1 MTTPPSTWFLKV
13 SLVDRVVETLHDRIA
28 QGLIV
33 PGETLRIE
41 ALAREFGVS
50 RTPVR
55 EAISKLEA
63 QGVVV
68 RRTGYAATVF
78 APFRKE
84 VLEYYEMRMV
94 LEPLAARLAAAEVTP
109 NVLKKLETLVDAM
122 DNFEATNWFVLN
134 RDFHHVLYSAVERP
148 YLLESIDNLIVRSDP
163 YIRIYFKGH
172 DLEETQRGHRRIL
185 EAVRCGDADE
195 LEQAIADHLRH
206 VVTGILEVIDD
217 DEHERE
223 A

>member
-1 MTTPPSTWFLKV
+1 MSTPFLKV

-28 QGLIV
+28 QGEIV

-41 ALAREFGVS
+41 ALAREFGIS

-63 QGVVV
+63 EGIVV

-78 APFRKE
+78 TPSRKE

-94 LEPLAARLAAAEVTP
+94 LEPLAARLAMSQIGKGA
-109 NVLKKLETLVDAM
+109 LKELETLVEAM
-122 DNFEATNWFVLN
+122 DNFEASNWFVLN
-134 RDFHHVLYSAVERP
+134 RDFHHMLYTAAERP
-148 YLLESIDNLIVRSDP
+148 YLLESIDNLILRSDP
-163 YIRIYFKGH
+163 YIRMYFKSH
-172 DLEETQRGHRRIL
+172 DLDETQRGHREIL
-185 EAVRCGDADE
+185 TALGRKDEDALDQAV
-195 LEQAIADHLRH
+195 ADHLQH

-217 DEHERE
+217 EHERE
-223 A
+223 D

>member
-1 MTTPPSTWFLKV
+1 MSTPFLKV

-28 QGLIV
+28 QGEIV

-41 ALAREFGVS
+41 ALAREFGIS

-63 QGVVV
+63 EGIVV

-78 APFRKE
+78 TPSRKE

-94 LEPLAARLAAAEVTP
+94 LEPLAARLALSQIGKGI
-109 NVLKKLETLVDAM
+109 LKELETLVEAM
-122 DNFEATNWFVLN
+122 DNFEASNWFVLN
-134 RDFHHVLYSAVERP
+134 RDFHHMLYTAAERP
-148 YLLESIDNLIVRSDP
+148 YLLESIDNLILRSDP
-163 YIRIYFKGH
+163 YIRMYFKSH
-172 DLEETQRGHRRIL
+172 DLDETQRGHREIL
-185 EAVRCGDADE
+185 TALGRKDEDALDRAV
-195 LEQAIADHLRH
+195 ADHLQH

-217 DEHERE
+217 EHERE
-223 A
+223 D

>member
-1 MTTPPSTWFLKV
+1 MSTPFLKV

-28 QGLIV
+28 QGEIE

-41 ALAREFGVS
+41 ALAREFGIS

-63 QGVVV
+63 EGIVV

-78 APFRKE
+78 TPSRKE

-94 LEPLAARLAAAEVTP
+94 LEPLAARLALPQVTQEILKELA
-109 NVLKKLETLVDAM
+109 VLVEAM
-122 DNFEATNWFVLN
+122 DDFEATNWFVLN
-134 RDFHHVLYSAVERP
+134 RDFHRMLYTAAERP

-163 YIRIYFKGH
+163 YIRMYFKGH

-185 EAVRCGDADE
+185 EAVRGADVGE
-195 LEQAIADHLRH
+195 LERAVADHLQH
-206 VVTGILEVIDD
+206 VATGILEVIDV
-217 DEHERE
+217 DEQQRE
-223 A
+223 D

>member
-1 MTTPPSTWFLKV
+1 MSTPFLKV
-13 SLVDRVVETLHDRIA
+13 SLVDRVVETLHERIA
-28 QGLIV
+28 HGEIS

-41 ALAREFGVS
+41 SLAREFGIS

-63 QGVVV
+63 EGIVV

-78 APFRKE
+78 TASRRE

-94 LEPLAARLAAAEVTP
+94 LEPLAARLAAPEVKP
-109 NVLKKLETLVDAM
+109 AALKRLEALVDAM
-122 DNFEATNWFVLN
+122 DDFGASNWFVLN
-134 RDFHHVLYSAVERP
+134 RDFHHLLYSAVDRP
-148 YLLESIDNLIVRSDP
+148 YLLETIDNLILRSDP
-163 YIRIYFKGH
+163 YIRMYFKGH

-185 EAVRCGDADE
+185 EAVGNADADAV
-195 LEQAIADHLRH
+195 EQAIADHLQH

-217 DEHERE
+217 DEHERG

>member
-1 MTTPPSTWFLKV
+1 VTTPSTRFLKV

-28 QGLIV
+28 QGSIV

-41 ALAREFGVS
+41 SLAREFGVS

-63 QGVVV
+63 QGIVV

-78 APFRKE
+78 APLRKE

-94 LEPLAARLAAAEVTP
+94 LEPLAARLALPEVTP
-109 NVLKKLETLVDAM
+109 AALEKLEALVDAM
-122 DNFEATNWFVLN
+122 DDFEASDWFVLN
-134 RDFHHVLYSAVERP
+134 RDFHHELYSAGERL

-163 YIRIYFKGH
+163 YIRIYFEGH

-185 EAVRCGDADE
+185 EAVTRSDADE
-195 LEQAIADHLRH
+195 LERAVADHLQH

-217 DEHERE
+217 DERERE

>member
-1 MTTPPSTWFLKV
+1 MTTSSTPFLRI

-28 QGLIV
+28 QGEIV

-41 ALAREFGVS
+41 ALAREFGIS

-55 EAISKLEA
+55 EAISKLDA
-63 QGVVV
+63 QGIVV

-78 APFRKE
+78 TPLRKE
-84 VLEYYEMRMV
+84 VLEYYAMRIV
-94 LEPLAARLAAAEVTP
+94 LEPLAARLALPQVTAD
-109 NVLKKLETLVDAM
+109 VLKQLETLVDAM

-134 RDFHHVLYSAVERP
+134 RDFHHALYTAAERP
-148 YLLESIDNLIVRSDP
+148 YLLESIDNLIVRSNP
-163 YIRIYFKGH
+163 YIRMYFKGH

-185 EAVRCGDADE
+185 DAVKREDADE
-195 LEQAIADHLRH
+195 LEQAIADHLQH
-206 VVTGILEVIDD
+206 VVTGILKVIDD

-223 A
+223 D

>member
-1 MTTPPSTWFLKV
+1 MSTPFLKI

-28 QGLIV
+28 QGEIV

-41 ALAREFGVS
+41 ALAREFGIS

-63 QGVVV
+63 EGIVV

-78 APFRKE
+78 TPSRKE

-94 LEPLAARLAAAEVTP
+94 LEPLAARLAMLRIGKG
-109 NVLKKLETLVDAM
+109 VLKELETLVDEM
-122 DNFEATNWFVLN
+122 DNFEASNWFVLN
-134 RDFHHVLYSAVERP
+134 RDFHHMLYTAAERP
-148 YLLESIDNLIVRSDP
+148 YLLESIDNSILRSDP
-163 YIRIYFKGH
+163 YIRMYFKSH
-172 DLEETQRGHRRIL
+172 DLDETQHGHREIL
-185 EAVRCGDADE
+185 TALGRKDEDALDQAV
-195 LEQAIADHLRH
+195 ADHLQH

-217 DEHERE
+217 EHERE
-223 A
+223 D